1 MGDKGKNHFDFGALR
16 ALGLITQAGLSFC
29 VPLVLCILGASY
41 LRSRF
46 GLGQWIM
53 LIGIF
58 LGLASGASGFA
69 NVLRAMDRLSQTAPA
84 SPESQRALPHA
95 ADGSRRGGAG
105 GVLSDRSL

>member
-69 NVLRAMDRLSQTAPA
+69 NVLRAMDRLSRTAPA
-84 SPESQRALPHA
+84 SPESQR
-95 ADGSRRGGAG
+95 GNGGQSG
-105 GVLSDRSL
+105 DQGMKGEDFHSG

>member
-53 LIGIF
+53 LAGIL
-58 LGLASGASGFA
+58 LGLASGVSGFA
-69 NVLRAMDRLSQTAPA
+69 NVLRAMDRLSRPTPSAP
-84 SPESQRALPHA
+84 EDQ
-95 ADGSRRGGAG
+95 GIKGA
-105 GVLSDRSL
+105 RSGDQGMKGEDFHSG

>member
-16 ALGLITQAGLSFC
+16 ALSLITQAGLSFC

-53 LIGIF
+53 MAGIL
-58 LGLASGASGFA
+58 LGLASGVSSFA
-69 NVLRAMDRLSQTAPA
+69 NILRTMEQISR
-84 SPESQRALPHA
+84 SPSPSSKDGEAEEKVGEEGEDFHA
-95 ADGSRRGGAG
+95 G
-105 GVLSDRSL
+105 